1 MKYTPEGMLINVE
14 RGTGK
19 KVYPYKFREKTCVL
33 PEDAVGSKPGNKPWK
48 KHAAVQGTS
57 GEVII

>member
-1 MKYTPEGMLINVE
+1 MLINVD

-19 KVYPYKFREKTCVL
+19 KSIHINSAKKTCTL

-48 KHAAVQGTS
+48 KYAAVQGTS
-57 GEVII
+57 VIVSGEVII